1 MSGAGAAGSVG
12 IIGAGRLGLVV
23 ARLAA
28 ASGHRVLV
36 AASGDPARI
45 RPVLAA
51 SAPGAVPGT
60 IAEAASADLVVL
72 AMPLTAYPA
81 LPAAL
86 FLGRTVLDATNYWW
100 ELDGLRPD
108 LSDPSTST
116 SELVQAHLAGAHVVK
131 SLGHMSATDLE
142 AEARPRGADGRK
154 AVAVAGDDPAA
165 VDRVARFVDD
175 LGFDPVVVGA
185 LAEGIRFEPGTEIFG
200 GDVDAAEL
208 RALVERFPDS
218 QRGRY
223 LAKLRTRGR

>member
-1 MSGAGAAGSVG
+1 VSGAGSVG
-12 IIGAGRLGLVV
+12 IVGAGRLGLVV

-28 ASGHRVLV
+28 ASGYRVLV
-36 AASGDPARI
+36 AGSGDPARV

-51 SAPGAVPGT
+51 SAPGASAVT
-60 IAEAASADLVVL
+60 AVEAASADLVVL

-81 LPAAL
+81 LDPARFA
-86 FLGRTVLDATNYWW
+86 GRTVLDATNYWW

-108 LSDPSTST
+108 LSDPATST

-142 AEARPRGADGRK
+142 AEAQPRGSAGRK
-154 AVAVAGDDPAA
+154 AVAVAGDDPDA
-165 VDRVARFVDD
+165 VASVSRFVDD
-175 LGFDPVVVGA
+175 LGFDPVVVGP

-208 RALVERFPDS
+208 RTLVERFPDS

-223 LAKLRTRGR
+223 LAKMRGTPGR